1 VSTADRLGCLGLP
14 APVRELAGR
23 SWHAVVVGG
32 GHNGLAAA
40 AYLALAGR
48 SVLVLERR
56 ERVGGACTSE
66 RPFPDPRYVI
76 SPCAYLVG
84 LLHPLVIDELGLA
97 RHGYRVHRCDP
108 SQWSPFLDGQSL
120 TEWKDPGQT
129 AESIRRISPSDVEGY
144 FAYQDVYTRIR
155 DRLRSRDPSC
165 DAWVGDSPDDETL
178 RSLLADDEAEAV
190 VFELSVAELVERY
203 VKDERLRAAL
213 HGAGVIGTWAGPRD
227 PGTASVRLMHNLGL
241 IGGWGYVTG
250 GMGTVSFALADVAIE
265 AGAAVACGVP
275 VAAIEPGVGVR
286 LEGGDL
292 IRADVIVSNA
302 DPLRTL
308 SLVGS
313 AAPGHWRSR
322 LEGWDVRS
330 PVVKLNCGLV
340 RLPRFTA
347 GGSIGRDAYR
357 AMVVLSTGID
367 DTQAAFEAC
376 QQGRPAPDWCE
387 LYFQTAYD
395 PSVAPPGRHTM
406 SAFCQYAPYVL
417 ASGDWD
423 SRREEIAGQIL
434 DRIALFAPDVRDCV
448 ECWDLLGPPDIEAR
462 AGLTGGHIFQGS
474 CLPGQMWQRRLAART
489 PVDGL
494 YLCGAAIH
502 PGGSVIGI
510 NGRNAAM
517 AVIAD
522 AVRAK
527 A

>member
-190 VFELSVAELVERY
+190 VFELSVADLVERY

-286 LEGGDL
+286 L
-292 IRADVIVSNA
+292 A
-302 DPLRTL
+302 
-308 SLVGS
+308 
-313 AAPGHWRSR
+313 
-322 LEGWDVRS
+322 
-330 PVVKLNCGLV
+330 
-340 RLPRFTA
+340 
-347 GGSIGRDAYR
+347 
-357 AMVVLSTGID
+357 
-367 DTQAAFEAC
+367 
-376 QQGRPAPDWCE
+376 
-387 LYFQTAYD
+387 
-395 PSVAPPGRHTM
+395 
-406 SAFCQYAPYVL
+406 
-417 ASGDWD
+417 
-423 SRREEIAGQIL
+423 
-434 DRIALFAPDVRDCV
+434 
-448 ECWDLLGPPDIEAR
+448 
-462 AGLTGGHIFQGS
+462 
-474 CLPGQMWQRRLAART
+474 
-489 PVDGL
+489 
-494 YLCGAAIH
+494 
-502 PGGSVIGI
+502 
-510 NGRNAAM
+510 
-517 AVIAD
+517 
-522 AVRAK
+522 
-527 A
+527 